1 MQNVDS
7 YRLNDF
13 KITIDKQGANRY
25 TKASYPVRYGRFC
38 EIKTPQY
45 LFEFNLNGEIKTI
58 RGLNSNWTHPAEWL
72 KRTDANDWVFYSAGR
87 YHQLFSFLGE
97 YYLPCLSYPSNSLWQ
112 YNPFEDITVR
122 NALAAGSR
130 LAADLRPIRTNGV
143 PLKIKDFLGRILRH
157 DTNTLSLKTK
167 KMHQIIGGPV
177 SVLPPDTRHVDY
189 EVIPLMVADGCLYH
203 CGFCCVKSHRSFRC
217 RPEANIRRQIRRLK
231 AFYGAN
237 LSNYNALF
245 LGNHDALAAGWE
257 SIGMAAAEAYEIF
270 DFEHSHL
277 KNPALFLFGSA
288 DSLLAAGE
296 KLFEALNRI
305 PFYTYINIGLESA
318 DAATLAQINK
328 PLEPAKIRDA
338 FQKMLDINHQ
348 YLNIEITAN
357 FLLGDCLAPGHY
369 LALIELIRSGLDRF
383 YSKGA
388 IYLSPLKTSCNRS
401 ALLRQFVEIK
411 NKSRLPAY
419 LYMIQRL

>member
-1 MQNVDS
+1 VDS
-7 YRLNDF
+7 YRLNEL

-45 LFEFNLNGEIKTI
+45 LFQYNLNGEIKTI

-72 KRTDANDWVFYSAGR
+72 KRTDANDWVFYSMGT
-87 YHQLFSFLGE
+87 YHRLFSFLGE

-122 NALAAGSR
+122 DALAAGSR
-130 LAADLRPIRTNGV
+130 LAADLRPIPANDI
-143 PLKIKDFLGRILRH
+143 PFKIKDFLKRVSRH
-157 DTNTLSLKTK
+157 DANTLFLKTK
-167 KMHQIIGGPV
+167 QLHQITGSPV

-203 CGFCCVKSHRSFRC
+203 CGFCCVKSQRSFRR
-217 RPEANIRRQIRRLK
+217 RPEANIRRQIRQLK

-245 LGNHDALAAGWE
+245 LGNHDALAAGWDP
-257 SIGMAAAEAYEIF
+257 IGVAALEAFEIF
-270 DFEHSHL
+270 DFERS
-277 KNPALFLFGSA
+277 NIRDPALFLFGSA
-288 DSLLAAGE
+288 DSLLNVAD

-318 DAATLAQINK
+318 DAATLAHINK
-328 PLEPAKIRDA
+328 PLEPAKIKDA
-338 FQKMLDINHQ
+338 FQKMLDINRR

-357 FLLGDCLAPGHY
+357 FLLGDRLTPEHY
-369 LALIELIRSGLDRF
+369 DALIDLTRSGLDRF

-388 IYLSPLKTSCNRS
+388 IYLSPLKGSRNRL

-419 LYMIQRL
+419 LYLIQRL

>member
-1 MQNVDS
+1 LDS
-7 YRLNDF
+7 YRINDL
-13 KITIDKQGANRY
+13 KITIDKQGAYRY

-38 EIKTPQY
+38 EIKAPQY
-45 LFEFNLNGEIKTI
+45 LFQYNLNGEIKTI

-72 KRTDANDWVFYSAGR
+72 KRTDANDWVFYSMGR
-87 YHQLFSFLGE
+87 YHRFFSFLGE

-112 YNPFEDITVR
+112 YSPFEEVPVR
-122 NALAAGSR
+122 KALAAGSR
-130 LAADLRPIRTNGV
+130 LAADLRPIRANGV
-143 PLKIKDFLGRILRH
+143 PFKIKNFLGRILRH
-157 DTNTLSLKTK
+157 DPDSLSLKTK
-167 KMHQIIGGPV
+167 KRHQIIGGPV

-203 CGFCCVKSHRSFRC
+203 CGFCCVKSRRSFRR
-217 RPEANIRRQIRRLK
+217 RPEADIRRQVRELK

-245 LGNHDALAAGWE
+245 LGNHDALAAGWDP
-257 SIGMAAAEAYEIF
+257 IGIAALEAYEIF
-270 DFEHSHL
+270 RFERSNI

-288 DSLLAAGE
+288 DSLLDAAD

-318 DAATLAQINK
+318 DAETLAHINK
-328 PLEPAKIRDA
+328 PLEPAKIKDA
-338 FQKMLDINHQ
+338 FQKMLDINRR

-357 FLLGDCLAPGHY
+357 FLLGDRLAPGHY
-369 LALIELIRSGLDRF
+369 AALIELIRSGLDRF

-388 IYLSPLKTSCNRS
+388 IYLSPLNTSRNREV
-401 ALLRQFVEIK
+401 LLKRFVEIK

-419 LYMIQRL
+419 LYLIQRL

>member
-1 MQNVDS
+1 MDNLEVTVD
-7 YRLNDF
+7 R
-13 KITIDKQGANRY
+13 QGADRF

-38 EIKTPQY
+38 EIKTADY
-45 LFEFNLNGEIKTI
+45 LFEYNLNGEIKTI
-58 RGLNSNWTHPAEWL
+58 RGLNSNWPHPAEWL

-87 YHQLFSFLGE
+87 YHRLFSFLGE
-97 YYLPCLSYPSNSLWQ
+97 YYLPCLSYPSNSPWK
-112 YNPFEDITVR
+112 YNPFDDLTVQK
-122 NALAAGSR
+122 ALAAGSR
-130 LAADLRPIRTNGV
+130 LEVDLRPILANGA
-143 PLKIKDFLGRILRH
+143 PFKIKDFLIRILSH
-157 DTNTLSLKTK
+157 DTTALSLKSK
-167 KMHQIIGGPV
+167 KLHQIIGGPV

-203 CGFCCVKSHRSFRC
+203 CGFCCVKSHRSFRR

-245 LGNHDALAAGWE
+245 VGNHDALAAGWE
-257 SIGMAAAEAYEIF
+257 SIGMAAIEAYEAF

-288 DSLLAAGE
+288 DSLLAAGG

-318 DAATLAQINK
+318 DTATLSHINK
-328 PLEPAKIRDA
+328 PLEPAKVQDA
-338 FQKMLDINHQ
+338 FLKILDINRR

-357 FLLGDCLAPGHY
+357 FLLGNRLAPGHY
-369 LALIELIRSGLDRF
+369 AALIELIRSGLDRF

-388 IYLSPLKTSCNRS
+388 IYLSPLNTSRTRA
-401 ALLRQFVEIK
+401 ALLRRFVEIK

-419 LYMIQRL
+419 LYLIQRL

>member
-1 MQNVDS
+1 LDS
-7 YRLNDF
+7 YRINDL
-13 KITIDKQGANRY
+13 KITIDKQGAYRY
-25 TKASYPVRYGRFC
+25 TKASYPIRYGRFC

-45 LFEFNLNGEIKTI
+45 LFQYNLNGEIKTI

-72 KRTDANDWVFYSAGR
+72 KRTDANDWVFYSMGR
-87 YHQLFSFLGE
+87 YHRLFSFLGE

-112 YNPFEDITVR
+112 YNPFEEVPVR
-122 NALAAGSR
+122 NALAADSR
-130 LAADLRPIRTNGV
+130 LAADLRPMRTNGV
-143 PLKIKDFLGRILRH
+143 PFKIKDFLERVLRH
-157 DTNTLSLKTK
+157 DTDTLSLKTK
-167 KMHQIIGGPV
+167 KRHQIIGGPV

-189 EVIPLMVADGCLYH
+189 EVIPLMVADGCLYQ
-203 CGFCCVKSHRSFRC
+203 CGFCCVKSQRSFR
-217 RPEANIRRQIRRLK
+217 RRSEANIRRQARRLK

-257 SIGMAAAEAYEIF
+257 PIGMAALEAYEIF
-270 DFEHSHL
+270 DFERSNI
-277 KNPALFLFGSA
+277 KSPALFLFGSA
-288 DSLLAAGE
+288 DSLLDAAD
-296 KLFEALNRI
+296 KLFDALNRI

-328 PLEPAKIRDA
+328 PLEPAKIKDA
-338 FQKMLDINHQ
+338 FQKMLDINRR

-357 FLLGDCLAPGHY
+357 FLLGDRLAPGHY
-369 LALIELIRSGLDRF
+369 AALIELIRGGLDRF

-388 IYLSPLKTSCNRS
+388 IYLSPLNTSCNREV
-401 ALLRQFVEIK
+401 LLQRFVEIK

-419 LYMIQRL
+419 LYLIQRL